1 MRFLLGL
8 SLGLIVGG
16 LLTVLATGNAGR
28 AVSAQLRERVER
40 EDARREADGGGSES
54 SAAAEPD

>member
-8 SLGLIVGG
+8 VIGLTVGA

-28 AVSAQLRERVER
+28 AVSAQLRER
-40 EDARREADGGGSES
+40 AGREAGRPQADVN
-54 SAAAEPD
+54 AP

>member
-8 SLGLIVGG
+8 TIGLAIGA

-28 AVSAQLRERVER
+28 AVQAQLRERT
-40 EDARREADGGGSES
+40 REAG
-54 SAAAEPD
+54 AAAGPGESA

>member
-8 SLGLIVGG
+8 AIGLTVGA

-28 AVSAQLRERVER
+28 AVSAQLRERAGR
-40 EDARREADGGGSES
+40 PPHPPQA
-54 SAAAEPD
+54 

>member
-8 SLGLIVGG
+8 ILGLVIGG

-28 AVSAQLRERVER
+28 AVSAQLREKADQER
-40 EDARREADGGGSES
+40 ARRDGSGSES
-54 SAAAEPD
+54 G

>member
-8 SLGLIVGG
+8 VIGLTVGA

-28 AVSAQLRERVER
+28 AVSAQLRERAGR
-40 EDARREADGGGSES
+40 ESEQPQAGVDA
-54 SAAAEPD
+54 P

>member
-8 SLGLIVGG
+8 AIGLAIGA

-28 AVSAQLRERVER
+28 AVQAQLRER
-40 EDARREADGGGSES
+40 AREAG
-54 SAAAEPD
+54 AATGPGERA

>member
-8 SLGLIVGG
+8 TIGLAIGA

-28 AVSAQLRERVER
+28 AVQAQLRERAR
-40 EDARREADGGGSES
+40 ETG
-54 SAAAEPD
+54 AAAGPGESA

>member
-8 SLGLIVGG
+8 AIGLTVGA

-28 AVSAQLRERVER
+28 AVSAQLRERAGR
-40 EDARREADGGGSES
+40 EEEHDQG
-54 SAAAEPD
+54 

>member
-8 SLGLIVGG
+8 AIGLTVGV

-28 AVSAQLRERVER
+28 AVSAQLRERTSR
-40 EDARREADGGGSES
+40 PPHPPQA
-54 SAAAEPD
+54 

>member
-8 SLGLIVGG
+8 AIGLTVGA

-28 AVSAQLRERVER
+28 AVSAQLRERT
-40 EDARREADGGGSES
+40 ARPPHPPQA
-54 SAAAEPD
+54 

>member
-8 SLGLIVGG
+8 AIGLTIGA

-28 AVSAQLRERVER
+28 AVSAQLRERSGR
-40 EDARREADGGGSES
+40 APHPPQA
-54 SAAAEPD
+54 